1 MNDVT
6 ITNAG
11 QYGLPE
17 LADIFTRSFEGYFYA
32 GTTTADELA
41 QRIRVEQIDLWASCV
56 LLADDEPAGVAL
68 LARRAS
74 RVWCGGFGVYSAY
87 RGRGYSHRLA
97 AAMLD
102 AARRVGGRSFELEVL
117 TRNDRAL
124 RTYEQ
129 AGMRSRRE
137 LYVHRWDRADQE
149 AVPATAELVDQAEP
163 YELLQY
169 FQALHPVPAAWQRDL
184 PSLLVRENLRG
195 LVFRPDG
202 EVRGY
207 VLYSG
212 DEQVRLHD
220 IAATDAGVARRL
232 LRALQRRSRVIV
244 SINEPSDST
253 LTAAFAA
260 TGFSEADRQYDLA
273 VQL

>member
-1 MNDVT
+1 MPPAIVGPGPWMDPPVARTPLTVLNSRLVSNSQRIDPSLVEC
-6 ITNAG
+6 ARSA
-11 QYGLPE
+11 P
-17 LADIFTRSFEGYFYA
+17 SFEPENSTPGMSDGA
-32 GTTTADELA
+32 EM
-41 QRIRVEQIDLWASCV
+41 
-56 LLADDEPAGVAL
+56 
-68 LARRAS
+68 
-74 RVWCGGFGVYSAY
+74 SA
-87 RGRGYSHRLA
+87 
-97 AAMLD
+97 
-102 AARRVGGRSFELEVL
+102 
-117 TRNDRAL
+117 
-124 RTYEQ
+124 
-129 AGMRSRRE
+129 
-137 LYVHRWDRADQE
+137 
-149 AVPATAELVDQAEP
+149 
-163 YELLQY
+163 
-169 FQALHPVPAAWQRDL
+169 ALHPVPAAWQRDL